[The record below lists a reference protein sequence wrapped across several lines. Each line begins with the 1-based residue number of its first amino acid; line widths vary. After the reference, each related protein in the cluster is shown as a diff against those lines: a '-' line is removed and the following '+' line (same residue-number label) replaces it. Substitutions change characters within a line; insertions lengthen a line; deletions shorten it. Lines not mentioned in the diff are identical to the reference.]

1 MTELG
6 RGDMTQSL
14 EISPRPRVD
23 AEHAAT
29 LARELFGIEGTI
41 SELSSHQD
49 RNFRIVTADDDVVLK
64 IANKSWRRGA
74 LQAQN
79 DALLYLA
86 HHHAPFTAPV
96 PRLGRNGEYLQLAT
110 VNGDE
115 LFVRLITYLD
125 GDTLTGEQYLAPQLR
140 TDLGRLAGQAAHALE
155 GFEHPGLTP
164 GGQWDLMH
172 GVTFVR
178 TYLESVSEPE
188 RRQLIGESIDQIEA
202 VLARVEGDLRVRTI
216 HNDVTDDNTVG
227 SPDHAG
233 RIRPEGIID
242 FGDLSRSWL
251 VGDVA
256 MTAACILRHQVDH
269 PFATLDAIRAYH
281 QIVPLTQADVS
292 ALWPLVVLRGAV
304 LVVAGDHQ
312 AVLDPDNAAAVEPL
326 EGERRIYD
334 RGRSIPFP
342 LAEAAIRASVEL
354 PESPTITHARLEL
367 ARAIPLLRTP
377 GNIAVVDLSV
387 HSDAWDNGHFK
398 EPSVVGRLLA
408 QARPEN
414 GTSVSRYGEA
424 YLPHSAPT
432 SAKEPATI
440 ALGVQ
445 LVTTPGSVVHAPLD
459 SVVHHRDDERLV
471 LNSAAGLI
479 YLDGVADAP
488 GLGAHVNAGDQV
500 GIVSNGSVWVQVLA
514 EPSLAHVPAFCTPT
528 EAIGWLNLCL
538 DPSALI
544 GVDVSTPTAQ
554 SRQSRE
560 LLERR
565 DKSFARLQ
573 EHYYA
578 DPMQI
583 ERGWQSHLIDTNGRS
598 YLDMVNNVAVVGHG
612 HPRLADAVDR
622 QMRKLNTNSRF
633 HYRAIVDFTERLTA
647 LTPPGLDT
655 VFLVNSGSEAVDLA
669 LHIAQIAT
677 DRMDLIA
684 VREAYHG
691 WTLLS
696 DAVTTSLY
704 DNPKALETRPEWIH
718 LVSAPNPYR
727 GQFRGDEAAASYIA
741 EFENTVESMCA
752 QATPPAAFIC
762 EPVFGNAGGVLLPD
776 GYLAATY
783 EAIRNVGG
791 LCIADEVQVGYGRL
805 GHHWWAFQM
814 HGVTPDII
822 TVAKAMGNGQPLG
835 AVITTR
841 AIAEAFGDQ
850 GNFFSSA
857 GGSPVSCVVGST
869 VLDIIKDEGLQQNAA
884 VVGDHLIQR
893 CTALMQRYPIIGA
906 VHGMGLYLGV
916 ELVRDR
922 DTREPATGECAAIC
936 DRLRELGVIVQPTGE
951 RANVLKM
958 KPPMTLTISEAD
970 FYVDQ
975 LERVLREGW

>member
-1 MTELG
+1 M
-6 RGDMTQSL
+6 
-14 EISPRPRVD
+14 
-23 AEHAAT
+23 
-29 LARELFGIEGTI
+29 
-41 SELSSHQD
+41 
-49 RNFRIVTADDDVVLK
+49 
-64 IANKSWRRGA
+64 
-74 LQAQN
+74 
-79 DALLYLA
+79 
-86 HHHAPFTAPV
+86 
-96 PRLGRNGEYLQLAT
+96 
-110 VNGDE
+110 
-115 LFVRLITYLD
+115 FVRLITYID
-125 GDTLTGEQYLAPQLR
+125 GDTLTGEHYLAPSICR
-140 TDLGRLAGQAAHALE
+140 DLGRLAGEAARALE
-155 GFEHPGLTP
+155 GFEHSGLTP

-172 GVTFVR
+172 GVAFVR
-178 TYLESVSEPE
+178 TYLESVAEPE
-188 RRQLIGESIDQIEA
+188 RRRLIGESLEQIEA
-202 VLARVEGDLRVRTI
+202 VLSQVSDDLRIRAI

-227 SPDHAG
+227 SPDDAG

-242 FGDLSRSWL
+242 FGDMTRSWL
-251 VGDVA
+251 VGDIA

-269 PFATLDAIRAYH
+269 PFAALEAIRAYH
-281 QIVPLTQADVS
+281 QVVPLTEAEVA

-312 AVLDPDNAAAVEPL
+312 AALDPDNAAAVEPL

-334 RGRSIPFP
+334 RSRSIPFE
-342 LAEAAIRASVEL
+342 LAQAAIRTALEL
-354 PESPTITHARLEL
+354 PASGHIAQAREAL
-367 ARAIPLLRTP
+367 ATAIPLLASP
-377 GNIAVVDLSV
+377 GEITVVDLSV
-387 HSDAWDNGHFK
+387 LSDDLDDGRFIDQD
-398 EPSVVGRLLA
+398 VVNSSLA
-408 QARPEN
+408 EARPHD
-414 GTSVSRYGEA
+414 GTSVSRFGEA
-424 YLPHSAPT
+424 YLPRTVPT
-432 SAKEPATI
+432 SATEPATI
-440 ALGVQ
+440 ALGVH
-445 LVTTPGSVVHAPLD
+445 LATSPGSAVQAPLD
-459 SVVHHRDDERLV
+459 AVIHYRDDTRLV
-471 LNSAAGLI
+471 LTTRAGLI
-479 YLDGVADAP
+479 EIHGVSTTA
-488 GLGAHVNAGDQV
+488 GVGASFTIGELIGTA
-500 GIVSNGSVWVQVLA
+500 STGSMWVQVLA
-514 EPSLAHVPAFCTPT
+514 EPCVESAPNFCTPT
-528 EAIGWLNLCL
+528 QASGWLYLCL
-538 DPSALI
+538 DPSPLI
-544 GVDVSTPTAQ
+544 GADVNASAWASAMPT
-554 SRQSRE
+554 RE

-583 ERGWQSHLIDTNGRS
+583 ERGWRSHLIDTNARS

-633 HYRAIVDFTERLTA
+633 HYSAIVEFTERLTA

-704 DNPKALETRPEWIH
+704 DNPKALETRPDWIH

-727 GQFRGDEAAASYIA
+727 GQFRGEDSAASYIA
-741 EFENTVESMCA
+741 EFENTVETMCA
-752 QATPPAAFIC
+752 QATAPAAFIC

-776 GYLAATY
+776 GYLAAAY
-783 EAIRNVGG
+783 DAVRKAGG

-805 GHHWWAFQM
+805 GHYWWAFQM

-884 VVGDHLIQR
+884 VVGDRLIER
-893 CTALMQRYPIIGA
+893 CTALMQDYPIIGA

-922 DTREPATGECAAIC
+922 ATREPATGECAAIC
-936 DRLRELGVIVQPTGE
+936 DRLRELGIIVQPTGE

-958 KPPMTLTISEAD
+958 KPPMTLTITEAD
-970 FYVDQ
+970 FYVEQ